1 MKAFEDCSIKLLK
14 RRGGHCGI
22 TTEDYEGTLGFD
34 VSPATEIYYWVL
46 EFVCSCEPSDTW

>member
-22 TTEDYEGTLGFD
+22 ATEDYEGILGFD
-34 VSPATEIYYWVL
+34 ASSTEIYY
-46 EFVCSCEPSDTW
+46 

>member
-22 TTEDYEGTLGFD
+22 ATEDYEGILGFD
-34 VSPATEIYYWVL
+34 ASSTEIYYWVL